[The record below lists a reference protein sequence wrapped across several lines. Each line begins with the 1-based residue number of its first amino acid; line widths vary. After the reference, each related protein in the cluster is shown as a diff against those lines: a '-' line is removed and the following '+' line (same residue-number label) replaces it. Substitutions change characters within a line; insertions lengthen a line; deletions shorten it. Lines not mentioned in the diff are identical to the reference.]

1 MKKSRMNK
9 KGFTLVEIV
18 LVIAI
23 IVILASA
30 AIFGVVHIL
39 NNANKSHD
47 VTALHAGCWYI
58 KHEGENPNPERY
70 ATMTK
75 NGTTYW
81 VEVVSKGTPDAEYY
95 SDWDE
100 MYAQVDN
107 ICVVTPVPDGPG
119 YVPGGGAG
127 DPGGGGTPV
136 DLPGGGGTPGGGG
149 GASNPTSMPGMLE
162 DFFDYYGIPH
172 NGTDVEDGF
181 DINNPDLFGGR
192 TYTEAW
198 EDWVSEHSNKPTTS
212 PEPTTPPEPTKAP
225 DPTATPIP
233 SPTTAPQGNGIT
245 VNQGNVVQAHQGNV
259 GTISSNTSGNTT
271 TLHITDTNGYN
282 DLTISIT
289 KNGNDYTVNLGN
301 AQYNLNNNGKIPKFP
316 GYVNNQGTY
325 TLTDAQKKWFTDY
338 YGVAFS

>member
-1 MKKSRMNK
+1 MKKLRMNK

-23 IVILASA
+23 IVIVASA

-39 NNANKSHD
+39 NNANKGHD

-58 KHEGENPNPERY
+58 KHTGTNPNPERY

-81 VEVVSKGTPDAEYY
+81 VEVVPKGTPDAEYY

-100 MYAQVDN
+100 MYEQVDN
-107 ICVVTPVPDGPG
+107 ICVVTPVPDTPG

-181 DINNPDLFGGR
+181 DINDPSLFGGR

-233 SPTTAPQGNGIT
+233 SPTEAPSSGAVTVPSTVTSGTGVKKYTNNSDGTTTVTLMLNTHNTGDVKIRKEADGNYSIYCVGQDGHT
-245 VNQGNVVQAHQGNV
+245 VVGNV
-259 GTISSNTSGNTT
+259 ISYTQDNQWCKENTW
-271 TLHITDTNGYN
+271 IK
-282 DLTISIT
+282 LTPSDWN
-289 KNGNDYTVNLGN
+289 KLSS
-301 AQYNLNNNGKIPKFP
+301 
-316 GYVNNQGTY
+316 TY
-325 TLTDAQKKWFTDY
+325 GFH
-338 YGVAFS
+338 